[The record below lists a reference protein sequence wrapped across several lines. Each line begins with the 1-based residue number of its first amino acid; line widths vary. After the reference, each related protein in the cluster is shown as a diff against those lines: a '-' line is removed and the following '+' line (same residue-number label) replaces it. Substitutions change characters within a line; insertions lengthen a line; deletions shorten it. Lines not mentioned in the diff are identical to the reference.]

1 MDAVT
6 TTLLVLLAIGLV
18 AILALLRDRYR
29 LTAERDL
36 ARARLSDEE
45 RLRSGFQA
53 VAGDVLR
60 NSNAE
65 FLRLAK
71 ETLSARESGALAE
84 MDKRRA
90 AFDQV
95 VGSIQRAVERT
106 HEELRRAEKDSAGL
120 REQVVRMTASSRELR
135 QETGRLTQALR
146 QPNVRG
152 RYGEI
157 QLQRVVE
164 LAGMTSYCDF
174 TPQEALRGEGGQL
187 QKPDLV
193 VRLPNGRVVAV
204 DAKTSFD
211 AYMDAIAAEDPDER
225 ETHLER
231 HAQNFAEQVRKLS
244 EKRYWAN
251 FEDSPELVV
260 MFVPGDQLVDA
271 ALERRPDL
279 TEVAAERNVVL
290 ASPSTLIGL
299 LRAVQVGWR
308 EKNLT
313 DSAEE
318 LFQLGRALHRRAAIV
333 LEHAAQ
339 VGTDLDG
346 ARKSYNA
353 LVGSVQGRL
362 LPTLRRFEERDARSS
377 RELVTPKRIDGE
389 LRELDRRPPVDEVP
403 VVGPPRRIAAG
414 DR

>member
-6 TTLLVLLAIGLV
+6 TTLLALSAIGLV
-18 AILALLRDRYR
+18 TILWLLRDRYR
-29 LTAERDL
+29 LVAERDL
-36 ARARLSDEE
+36 ARARLSDVE

-71 ETLSARESGALAE
+71 ETLAARETGALAE
-84 MDKRRA
+84 MDKRRV

-106 HEELRRAEKDSAGL
+106 HEELRRAEKDNAGL
-120 REQVVRMTASSRELR
+120 REQVVRMTTSSRELR
-135 QETGRLTQALR
+135 RETGRLTQALR

-174 TPQEALRGEGGQL
+174 TPQEALRAEGGQL

-225 ETHLER
+225 ASHLDR
-231 HAQNFAEQVRKLS
+231 HAQNFAEQVKKLS

-271 ALERRPDL
+271 ALERRPEL
-279 TEVAAERNVVL
+279 LEVAAERNVVL

-318 LFQLGRALHRRAAIV
+318 LFQLGRTLHRRAATV
-333 LEHAAQ
+333 LDHATQLGA
-339 VGTDLDG
+339 DLDG
-346 ARKSYNA
+346 ARRSYNA
-353 LVGSVQGRL
+353 FVGSVQGRL

-377 RELVTPKRIDGE
+377 RQLVSPQRVEGE
-389 LRELDRRPPVDEVP
+389 LRELDRRPPADDAERAP
-403 VVGPPRRIAAG
+403 SPRIVAG
-414 DR
+414 GG